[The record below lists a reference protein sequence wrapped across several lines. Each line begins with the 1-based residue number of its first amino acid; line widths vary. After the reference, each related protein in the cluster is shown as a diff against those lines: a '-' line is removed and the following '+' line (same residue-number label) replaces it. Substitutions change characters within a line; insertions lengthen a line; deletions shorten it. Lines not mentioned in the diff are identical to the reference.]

1 MKGHNLSLTS
11 LKIQNIDDLRQKN
24 GLQRRFN
31 VHTTTFESLNLILL
45 LFILDLCQLM
55 KYEMF
60 DKLHALFVRLPFYK
74 ELVDNKG
81 YTLPFICVAQQ
92 NVNAMSFLIKEGFD
106 ILENINGTTVFHTA
120 AEIGSVD
127 ILSVLSQHKPESINI
142 VNNKKST
149 PLIVASWQNHTDA
162 VEYLLQQD
170 GIEINV
176 QNNNGSTALH
186 LACSTNNNVKVVS
199 LLLDRNELNEINS
212 NDLQGYNPLHYACQN
227 NNIQIVSMLLDHKSI
242 DVDAACHDKQLGDAL
257 ATDLSI
263 KRMIKRKRESKVM
276 LN

>member
-212 NDLQGYNPLHYACQN
+212 NDLQGYNPLHHACQN